1 MMREKAK
8 AEATETEE
16 PKVKSAILD
25 DNKIKFE
32 VWFSM
37 NLGKIPGMEAH
48 HFAAI
53 KAFFGSVGI
62 KDLETPENFEQGIFK
77 FGYKPAV

>member
-1 MMREKAK
+1 MTLEKAK
-8 AEATETEE
+8 AENGVQKA
-16 PKVKSAILD
+16 KSAFLD

-48 HFAAI
+48 HFPAI
-53 KAFFGSVGI
+53 MAFLGSLGVGEE
-62 KDLETPENFEQGIFK
+62 DSPEKFEEAVFK
-77 FGYKPAV
+77 FGYKKA